1 MQEIDISKMDGNIHL
16 NGNDFYKSIN
26 RRTNI
31 WESPFEMSGFAPI
44 GIKKQFTRMPDSIA
58 ERISNE
64 VRTLSH
70 CTAGGIL
77 RFRTDSRVL
86 VFEAELSSCDDMSHM
101 PRSGSSGFDFYV
113 GNVQHERLYG
123 VTMPAAG
130 SRICKRTLEGLNRRM
145 RDWRINFPLY
155 NGVKEVHI
163 MIEKGASLEKPT
175 SYIVGGPVVFYGSSI
190 TQGGCASRPGNAY
203 THILC
208 RWLGAELLNLGFS
221 GNAKGEPAMAEYIAS
236 LRMSAFIMDYDHN
249 APDLAHLEATHSEF
263 FKIIRHDHPNL
274 PILLVSRPDFDSAPV
289 LNAKRREVIRDT
301 YKR

>member
-1 MQEIDISKMDGNIHL
+1 
-16 NGNDFYKSIN
+16 
-26 RRTNI
+26 
-31 WESPFEMSGFAPI
+31 
-44 GIKKQFTRMPDSIA
+44 
-58 ERISNE
+58 
-64 VRTLSH
+64 
-70 CTAGGIL
+70 
-77 RFRTDSRVL
+77 
-86 VFEAELSSCDDMSHM
+86 
-101 PRSGSSGFDFYV
+101 
-113 GNVQHERLYG
+113 
-123 VTMPAAG
+123 
-130 SRICKRTLEGLNRRM
+130 M

-301 YKR
+301 YKSAIDRDDQNVYFIDGQHLFGRNDRDACTVDTTHPNDLGFMRMAKTIYPLIRDVLFAVPKSIDT